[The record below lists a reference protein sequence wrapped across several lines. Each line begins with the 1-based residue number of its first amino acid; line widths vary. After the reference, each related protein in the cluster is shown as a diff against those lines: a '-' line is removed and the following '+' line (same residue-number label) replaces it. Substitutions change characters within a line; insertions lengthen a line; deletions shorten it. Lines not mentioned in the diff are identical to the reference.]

1 MLLHGMNHGAGD
13 QSYRPFLLSTCPQS
27 SPVWRPWW
35 RATPGWSAAF
45 SAHSAWAVSTPPMKS
60 KIVVLRAGS
69 PGLCGPSAMPSP
81 RQNCK
86 AWARTQGLSPLWAQ
100 PCLGPWAAAVTVPL
114 LHPTH
119 WSPAS
124 NRSLCP
130 SISLPSL
137 HCPWEGSSEVGDG
150 DPRASPRIWD
160 QLRYQDE
167 QAGRAKGLATLGDF
181 GWWPLSGSHCPPS
194 AEAFPAVRGCGHSL
208 CWRQLGLCWRGTP
221 ESSHREADA

>member
-13 QSYRPFLLSTCPQS
+13 QSYRPFLLSTCQQS

-100 PCLGPWAAAVTVPL
+100 PCLGPGL
-114 LHPTH
+114 R
-119 WSPAS
+119 
-124 NRSLCP
+124 RSLCP
-130 SISLPSL
+130 SCTPLTG
-137 HCPWEGSSEVGDG
+137 H
-150 DPRASPRIWD
+150 
-160 QLRYQDE
+160 QLQ
-167 QAGRAKGLATLGDF
+167 T
-181 GWWPLSGSHCPPS
+181 
-194 AEAFPAVRGCGHSL
+194 GHSAPRSAFHHFTARGRGAL
-208 CWRQLGLCWRGTP
+208 RLEMEIPGLLPGSGT
-221 ESSHREADA
+221 S